1 MADDMKT
8 LKAQNKALRRAV
20 RDLIN
25 TIMDVSVTGVDRQL
39 HVSYDCDGQWGFRCT
54 CHAHQ
59 AVAAAEELLEEEVTL

>member
-1 MADDMKT
+1 MADDVGA

-25 TIMDVSVTGVDRQL
+25 TIMDVSVTGVDRQW

-54 CHAHQ
+54 CGAQ
-59 AVAAAEELLEEEVTL
+59 QVIAAAEELLESDE

>member
-1 MADDMKT
+1 MADDVGA

-25 TIMDVSVTGVDRQL
+25 TIMDVSVTGIDKQL

-54 CHAHQ
+54 CRAQ
-59 AVAAAEELLEEEVTL
+59 QVISAAKELLESDD